1 MANSDGVLVQ
11 SVARALEILEL
22 FRQRKELGISEISS
36 AMGLSK
42 STVYGLVNTLVTFGY
57 LEQISEN
64 RKYKL
69 GIHLFELGSAVV
81 ERLDLR
87 QEARRYC
94 EELSKRYGQTVHL
107 ATHWEG
113 EVIYVDK
120 FDMPDFIITYSQA
133 GKRAPMSCTGVGK
146 AMLAFLPMDYIK
158 KYVLSKAL
166 PIKTEKT
173 IKNADELLKELEKIR
188 QFGYAIDDEEIEI
201 GLRCVAAPIFNSK
214 GQVVAA
220 ISLSGMS
227 TKMTGDVMKAATY
240 DIVNCAKSIS
250 ARLGCLNINL

>member
-113 EVIYVDK
+113 EV
-120 FDMPDFIITYSQA
+120 A
-133 GKRAPMSCTGVGK
+133 GVGK
-146 AMLAFLPMDYIK
+146 CHIPQRKAPPLINNFKHRVNVRITQHK
-158 KYVLSKAL
+158 KTFGILNNMAV
-166 PIKTEKT
+166 
-173 IKNADELLKELEKIR
+173 LLKHRNAE
-188 QFGYAIDDEEIEI
+188 A
-201 GLRCVAAPIFNSK
+201 V
-214 GQVVAA
+214 
-220 ISLSGMS
+220 
-227 TKMTGDVMKAATY
+227 
-240 DIVNCAKSIS
+240 KSIYITGVIV
-250 ARLGCLNINL
+250 AC

>member
-158 KYVLSKAL
+158 KYVLS
-166 PIKTEKT
+166 IQ
-173 IKNADELLKELEKIR
+173 ILEMGK
-188 QFGYAIDDEEIEI
+188 
-201 GLRCVAAPIFNSK
+201 
-214 GQVVAA
+214 
-220 ISLSGMS
+220 LSF
-227 TKMTGDVMKAATY
+227 
-240 DIVNCAKSIS
+240 
-250 ARLGCLNINL
+250 